1 MASFIRTGYSPA
13 GTSILYDGP
22 DIESCHA
29 AVSSATAQCERTSK
43 LRTTVEAEII
53 PRLMMLHRGPQQS
66 DGQAAANNDNVRKDL
81 DIIEFC
87 GIVLDHDLQAAQVYI
102 EHLIEQ
108 GVAIDSI
115 LLGLMAPAARHLG
128 DLWMSDARSFAEV
141 TIALGHLHLLLRLY
155 GPALD
160 ITCCDDVLDC
170 RMVLS
175 PVRGDRHIFGLCV
188 LDLYMRQA
196 GGEVELFPR
205 FDLSAMARK
214 VKSEWV
220 DVIGLS
226 ASCDVL
232 IDELTSDIR
241 SLRRASFNSSVEV
254 IVGGPAFVGH
264 PERVASVGADGFAED
279 ASEAVRLVTDIM
291 KKSARG

>member
-1 MASFIRTGYSPA
+1 MASFIRTGYSPV
-13 GTSILYDGP
+13 GTSTLYDGP
-22 DIESCHA
+22 EMENCRA
-29 AVSSATAQCERTSK
+29 AVSSETVQRERANK

-53 PRLMMLHRGPQQS
+53 PRLMMLHRGLKQS
-66 DGQAAANNDNVRKDL
+66 DDHAANNDNARSDF
-81 DIIEFC
+81 DIVEFC
-87 GIVLDHDLQAAQVYI
+87 EVVLDHDLQTAQVYI
-102 EHLIEQ
+102 ERLMDQ
-108 GVAIDSI
+108 GVALDSI
-115 LLGLMAPAARHLG
+115 LLGLMAPTARHLG
-128 DLWMSDARSFAEV
+128 ELWESDARSFAEV

-155 GPALD
+155 GPALEV
-160 ITCCDDVLDC
+160 TCCDDALDC
-170 RMVLS
+170 RMMLS

-188 LDLYMRQA
+188 LDLYLRQA

-205 FDLSAMARK
+205 FELPAMTRK

-232 IDELTSDIR
+232 IGELSSDIR
-241 SLRRASFNSSVEV
+241 SLRRASFNNSVEV

-264 PERVASVGADGFAED
+264 PERVASVGADGFAGD
-279 ASEAVRLVTDIM
+279 APEAVRLVSGIM